1 MTPPVRPI
9 RPKCPDC
16 GFAVFNRR
24 YPRCEKCG
32 VVLPESIAFTPAEM
46 TTLREKDLADERRRA
61 ERAARARQ
69 RVADARTGI
78 GGEVASGL
86 IDLLGDSGD

>member
-1 MTPPVRPI
+1 MTAPVRPI

-32 VVLPESIAFTPAEM
+32 VVLPTSIAFGPAELA
-46 TTLREKDLADERRRA
+46 TLREKDAADERRRA
-61 ERAARARQ
+61 EWMARARQ
-69 RVADARTGI
+69 RAANTNGGI
-78 GGEVASGL
+78 GAEVGSGL
-86 IDLLGDSGD
+86 IALLGDIGD